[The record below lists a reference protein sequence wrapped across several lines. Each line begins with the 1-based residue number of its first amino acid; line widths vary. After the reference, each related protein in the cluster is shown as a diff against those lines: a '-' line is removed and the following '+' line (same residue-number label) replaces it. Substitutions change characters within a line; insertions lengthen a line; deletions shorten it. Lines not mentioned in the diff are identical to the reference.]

1 MMVFQSPALRIL
13 ALVYGLTFAAGLLFA
28 AQDRLVL
35 GAVLMPALVW
45 LSLIDLARH
54 EIPDRAT
61 ASIALVGLGFQ
72 WHLYGSGVDF
82 WTTLLVALGLT
93 ATLWTLGAWFFHRNG
108 TEALGIGDAKLIGA
122 GTLCVGAGA
131 VWLLLFVGATGG
143 IAAALMAMRRDAT
156 SAAQGLAFGP
166 FLAYAIFLIV
176 IFPSLDP

>member
-1 MMVFQSPALRIL
+1 
-13 ALVYGLTFAAGLLFA
+13 
-28 AQDRLVL
+28 
-35 GAVLMPALVW
+35 MPALVW

-54 EIPDRAT
+54 EIPDGAT
-61 ASIALVGLGFQ
+61 ATIALVGLGFQ
-72 WHLYGSGVDF
+72 WHLYGTGVDF

-93 ATLWTLGAWFFHRNG
+93 ATFWILGAWFFHRNG

-143 IAAALMAMRRDAT
+143 IAAALMAGRRDAT